1 MRKIKLWL
9 ERLWVIAMA
18 VLLVYL
24 CNQPDIDQLQ
34 KHNPTTTAL
43 MELRVRQARDLGKD
57 YPTTM
62 IWKNLDEISPNL
74 VHAVLLSED
83 DQFYNH
89 HGFDLEEIKQA
100 IKVNWAKKRFAYG
113 GSTITQQLART
124 LYLSPKKNII
134 RKLKEALIT
143 VRLERS
149 LSKRRILE
157 IYLNVIEWGRGIY
170 GAEAAARFYFNKSA
184 ADLTSDE
191 AVALASILP
200 SPRRWTPMGEQAF
213 MARRRTR
220 LLERMQAAGYLPNY
234 VPNGP
239 TLDTV
244 APAVINPDGIQGEL
258 HVYAPDSFSVP
269 DISKPPLS
277 DGESLPDT
285 STVTD
290 NGDDEEKTQ

>member
-1 MRKIKLWL
+1 MKRWL

-18 VLLVYL
+18 VLLIYL
-24 CNQPDIDQLQ
+24 CNQPDLEVLR

-43 MELRVRQARDLGKD
+43 MELRVRQARALGKS
-57 YPTTM
+57 YPTLMT
-62 IWKNLDEISPNL
+62 WKNLDEISPHL
-74 VHAVLLSED
+74 VHAVLLAED

-100 IKVNWAKKRFAYG
+100 IKINWEKKRFAYG

-143 VRLERS
+143 VRLERA
-149 LSKRRILE
+149 LPKRRILE

-170 GAEAAARFYFNKSA
+170 GAEAAARFYYNKSA

-200 SPRRWTPMGEQAF
+200 SPRRWTPQGEQAF

-220 LLERMQAAGYLPNY
+220 LLERMQAAGYLPTY
-234 VPNGP
+234 VSNGP
-239 TLDTV
+239 TLESV
-244 APAVINPDGIQGEL
+244 EPAVINPEGLQGEF
-258 HVYAPDSFSVP
+258 HVYAPDSFSIP
-269 DISKPPLS
+269 DISKPPLA
-277 DGESLPDT
+277 DGASLPDNT
-285 STVTD
+285 TD
-290 NGDDEEKTQ
+290 QP